1 MAASQKGLSRGCE
14 RGKGALANVRD
25 YTIKHNVIMPVPAE
39 EQPISA
45 YKIGADDMSAS
56 QTVPQV
62 RPALSSSG
70 AGKSSY
76 EVIREESRS
85 EKARNLKGF
94 VTFVVSRLVQAV
106 FVVWS
111 AVTLVFVAIHLTP
124 GDIVDSL
131 LTDSEKNNAELR
143 MRVIAEW
150 GLDKPVV
157 VQYFG
162 YLGKLLHGDF
172 GTSYAQKKSVNA
184 IFAEQFS
191 ATLQLTI
198 VAAIIAVVVALIGS
212 LVISGKTNAVVRSL
226 YKGTELTLLSTPPFW
241 FGILLLFVFSFR
253 LGWFPVAG
261 DSSFK
266 SLVLPALAI
275 GIPMG
280 GNLSQ
285 ILRQGIAKSEE
296 QPYTLTSLSRGL
308 SPAAI
313 RLHHSLRHASIPA
326 LTVGGMMAGGLL
338 GGAVITE
345 QVFGRPG
352 LGQIAVNAINTKD
365 LPVILAV
372 AFVSSL
378 VFVIASTVVDVL
390 YYLVDPRLKIA
401 HTEE

>member
-1 MAASQKGLSRGCE
+1 MSVSQAVPRIHLAS
-14 RGKGALANVRD
+14 
-25 YTIKHNVIMPVPAE
+25 
-39 EQPISA
+39 
-45 YKIGADDMSAS
+45 DDGTSHD
-56 QTVPQV
+56 
-62 RPALSSSG
+62 
-70 AGKSSY
+70 
-76 EVIREESRS
+76 VIREETAKERLMSFRNFAVFIASRIAQS
-85 EKARNLKGF
+85 I
-94 VTFVVSRLVQAV
+94 

-111 AVTLVFVAIHLTP
+111 AVTLVFIAIHLTP

-143 MRVIAEW
+143 ARVIAEW
-150 GLDKPVV
+150 GLDKPVA
-157 VQYFG
+157 VQYIG
-162 YLGKLLHGDF
+162 YVGKLLHGDF

-184 IFAEQFS
+184 IFAEQFA
-191 ATLQLTI
+191 ATLQLTL
-198 VAAIIAVVVALIGS
+198 VAAAIAIVVALIGS
-212 LVISGKTNAVVRSL
+212 LLISGKTNVFVRSL

-285 ILRQGIAKSEE
+285 ILRQGVTKSEE
-296 QPYTLTSLSRGL
+296 QPHTLTSLSRGL

-313 RLHHSLRHASIPA
+313 RLRHSLRHASIPA
-326 LTVGGMMAGGLL
+326 LTVGGMMVGGLL

-352 LGQIAVNAINTKD
+352 LGQIAVDAINTKD

-401 HTEE
+401 RTEE